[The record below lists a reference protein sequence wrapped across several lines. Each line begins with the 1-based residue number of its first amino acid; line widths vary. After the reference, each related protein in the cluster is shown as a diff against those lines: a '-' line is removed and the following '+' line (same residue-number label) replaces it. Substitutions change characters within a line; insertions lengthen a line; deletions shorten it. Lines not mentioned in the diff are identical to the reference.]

1 MATLR
6 DIKKR
11 IVSVRSTQKITK
23 AMKMVAAAKFARAQA
38 LLLGSR
44 PYVEKLKN
52 LIDTIV
58 TRHPDEILH
67 PLLTQRDDIKQAVVF
82 VMTSNRGLC
91 GSFNTNII
99 RAAEQFLNELASKNI
114 AYELRTIG
122 KKASVTLRN
131 HGFVIKAMHNDWAE
145 ALTFADT
152 SSTTHGIMSRFLS
165 GEIDAFYN
173 ISSHFFSAM
182 SHKPVV
188 DRLLPI
194 NLDMVTPHHCID
206 FIYEPSCT
214 AILNALLPRYV
225 ATQLLTAHLESRTSE
240 LGARM
245 TAMESATTNAAT
257 MIQTLTLSYNRA
269 RQTSITKEL
278 MDIVNGAEAL
288 R

>member
-11 IVSVRSTQKITK
+11 IASVRSTQKITK

-38 LLLGSR
+38 LLFGSR
-44 PYVEKLKN
+44 PYAEKLKH

-58 TRHPDEILH
+58 TRHPDELLH
-67 PLLTQRDDIKQAVVF
+67 PLLTQRDEIKQAVVF

-114 AYELRTIG
+114 AYELHTIG

-131 HGFVIKAMHNDWAE
+131 HGYAIKATHNDWAE
-145 ALTFADT
+145 AFSFSDS
-152 SSTTHGIMSRFLS
+152 SSTAQDIISRFLS
-165 GEIDAFYN
+165 SDVDAFYN

-188 DRLLPI
+188 ERLLPI
-194 NLDMVTPHHCID
+194 NLDRVTPHHCID

-214 AILNALLPRYV
+214 AILDALLPRYV
-225 ATQLLTAHLESRTSE
+225 ATQFLTAHLESRTSE

-245 TAMESATTNAAT
+245 TAMESATNNAAS
-257 MIQTLTLSYNRA
+257 MIQSLTLLYNRV
-269 RQTSITKEL
+269 RQSSITKEL